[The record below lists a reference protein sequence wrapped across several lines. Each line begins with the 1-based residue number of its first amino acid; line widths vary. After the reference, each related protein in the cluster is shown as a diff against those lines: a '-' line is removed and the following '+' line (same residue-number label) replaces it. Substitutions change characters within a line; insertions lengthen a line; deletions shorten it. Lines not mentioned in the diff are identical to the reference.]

1 MNLRIA
7 DCGLQNS
14 NFLGNAGSY
23 TMTEPS
29 QGTALHNSKSAI
41 RNSQS
46 TDLSRYNKKLELILR
61 TSARIFA
68 EKSYHSTSMRDIS
81 RATGV
86 SLAGLYHYC
95 KSKEELLFLIQDHC
109 FGRVLERLEERIK
122 TIEDPLEKFR
132 IFVDN
137 HLSFFAANMSEM
149 KVLSHEA
156 ESLGGD
162 LHEHVSTRK
171 RQYTRTARKI
181 LSEVQQTTV
190 GSESHKPRRNG
201 HLKRN
206 RKPVDITVATYALF
220 GMMNWIYNWYDPRG
234 KLSVSQLVDNIT
246 RLFLT
251 GFLSQTSVALADSG
265 KAEKMSIWRTA

>member
-1 MNLRIA
+1 M
-7 DCGLQNS
+7 
-14 NFLGNAGSY
+14 
-23 TMTEPS
+23 M
-29 QGTALHNSKSAI
+29 
-41 RNSQS
+41 
-46 TDLSRYNKKLELILR
+46 TDLSRHDQKLELILR

-68 EKSYHSTSMRDIS
+68 EKSYHSTSMRDIA

-109 FGRVLERLEERIK
+109 FGRVSESLEQRIK
-122 TIEDPLEKFR
+122 DIDDPFEKLR
-132 IFVDN
+132 IFIDN
-137 HLSFFAANMSEM
+137 HLSFFAANMAEM

-156 ESLGGD
+156 ESLAGD

-181 LSEVQQTTV
+181 LSEVIAA
-190 GSESHKPRRNG
+190 GSARAPRRNG
-201 HLKRN
+201 QLKRN
-206 RKPVDITVATYALF
+206 ARRVDITVATYALF

-246 RLFLT
+246 RLFLS
-251 GFLSQTSVALADSG
+251 GFLSQEEAEFALANSQTR
-265 KAEKMSIWRTA
+265 EKVNIWRTA